1 MRNILIGLLGLL
13 VSIGVV
19 MFYTFTDYGI
29 VALVTA
35 VLVVCAC
42 CTEF

>member
-1 MRNILIGLLGLL
+1 MKTILTLVLGFL

-19 MFYTFTDYGI
+19 MFYTFASIGI

-35 VLVVCAC
+35 VLVVGAC
-42 CTEF
+42 LWKE